1 MDTVCL
7 SSTIQRPKL
16 RLSDICEVPSSS
28 LAFFSDDAVDSL
40 CQRLGHDK
48 LKTLVNTLEDTM
60 KARWQA
66 AEAANNRPQTED
78 WSHCDVH
85 RPLYIQGLPPLSRS
99 GTSLLTDAQLIFSKY
114 IQSTRFWIRKPLSV
128 ELLMKR
134 TEHMTFLIK
143 PGRRSTM
150 P

>member
-1 MDTVCL
+1 MTCGTALGASVFRDLFRMDTVGHQQHGNHSCA
-7 SSTIQRPKL
+7 
-16 RLSDICEVPSSS
+16 LSDICEVPSSS

-66 AEAANNRPQTED
+66 AEAANSRPQTED

-85 RPLYIQGLPPLSRS
+85 RPLYIQGLPPLYRS
-99 GTSLLTDAQLIFSKY
+99 VTSLLTDA
-114 IQSTRFWIRKPLSV
+114 
-128 ELLMKR
+128 
-134 TEHMTFLIK
+134 
-143 PGRRSTM
+143 
-150 P
+150 